1 MPAGLLGVK
10 ASFVNN
16 YESVQSAT
24 TVLLE
29 KLGSAPDVALIMGSG
44 ISVSEDILQVVTRVR
59 YADIPNF
66 PAPVVSGHSGQVVFG
81 KAGNLKLAVFEGRVH
96 LYEGRTMAEITFC
109 ARVVG
114 QSGARVA
121 LLTNAAG
128 AVNPDFVR
136 GELML
141 FRDHIN
147 LLGVNPLSGPNE
159 ERWGPR
165 FLDQSEVYDRAIR
178 NKLKEAAS
186 ACGVAAVE
194 GVYAAVPGP
203 TYETPAEIRYL
214 RTIGADAV
222 GMSTVPEAIV
232 ARHMGLRVAG
242 ISLLT
247 NIPADYGGALLQHA
261 NVLASAESMRT
272 SLVATL
278 RKFLSDEL

>member
-1 MPAGLLGVK
+1 MK
-10 ASFVNN
+10 ATFVNN
-16 YESVQSAT
+16 YESVETAT
-24 TVLLE
+24 SVLLE

-44 ISVSEDILQVVTRVR
+44 ISVSEDILQGVTRIR

-66 PAPVVSGHSGQVVFG
+66 PAPSVSGHPGQVVFG
-81 KAGNLKLAVFEGRVH
+81 KAGNLKVAVFEGRVH
-96 LYEGRTMAEITFC
+96 LYEGRTMAEVSFC

-114 QSGARVA
+114 RSGAKVA

-128 AVNPDFVR
+128 AINPDFVR

-147 LLGVNPLSGPNE
+147 LLGANPLSGPQE
-159 ERWGPR
+159 DRWGPR
-165 FLDQSEVYDRAIR
+165 FLDQSEVYDHALRSR
-178 NKLKEAAS
+178 LKEAAS
-186 ACGVAAVE
+186 VCGVAAVE

-203 TYETPAEIRYL
+203 TYETPAEIHYL

-247 NIPADYGGALLQHA
+247 NTAAGAGGAPLQHS
-261 NVLASAESMRT
+261 NVLVSAESMQT

-278 RKFLSDEL
+278 QEFFSGEF